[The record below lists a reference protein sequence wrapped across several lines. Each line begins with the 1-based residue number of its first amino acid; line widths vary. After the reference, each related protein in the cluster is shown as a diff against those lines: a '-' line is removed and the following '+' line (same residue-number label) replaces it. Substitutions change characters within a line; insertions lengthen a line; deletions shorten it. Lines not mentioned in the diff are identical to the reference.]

1 LSRAR
6 RIADRSAVKPFE
18 WLRSKPA
25 PEPTPP
31 PPPEEPPPV
40 EPAPLPP
47 PPPPAVDPAIEHQQH
62 LAALERDA
70 FAKGFAQGEKAGME
84 AAAKRGEAMLR
95 RLTQTLDEMTT
106 LRAQM
111 IRETEQQMVSL
122 ALAVA
127 RRIIHREVS
136 LDRDLLIAIAR
147 VALDR
152 LGESAT
158 VSVHLNPEDY
168 AATEAARTREWEGTQ
183 VTVMADARVPR
194 GGCRI
199 ESDFG
204 ALDAGIDAQIQE
216 LAHALLGDE
225 GSKDA

>member
-1 LSRAR
+1 MT
-6 RIADRSAVKPFE
+6 V
-18 WLRSKPA
+18 
-25 PEPTPP
+25 
-31 PPPEEPPPV
+31 PV
-40 EPAPLPP
+40 FEPA
-47 PPPPAVDPAIEHQQH
+47 VNQQH

-70 FAKGFAQGEKAGME
+70 FAKGFAQGERAGLE
-84 AAAKRGEAMLR
+84 AAAKRGDAMLR
-95 RLTQTLDEMTT
+95 RLTQTLDEMTS

-127 RRIIHREVS
+127 RRVIHREVS

-152 LGESAT
+152 LGEEAK
-158 VSVHLNPEDY
+158 VAVHLNPEDY
-168 AATEAARTREWEGTQ
+168 AVTQSARTGEWDGSQ
-183 VTVMADARVPR
+183 VSVVADARVPR

-204 ALDAGIDAQIQE
+204 ALDAGVDAQIEE
-216 LAHALLGDE
+216 LAHALLGAA

>member
-1 LSRAR
+1 MSRAR
-6 RIADRSAVKPFE
+6 RISDRTVVAPFAWQE
-18 WLRSKPA
+18 GAAPA
-25 PEPTPP
+25 SRQAPALEPPRIEGTPVPPEPS
-31 PPPEEPPPV
+31 V
-40 EPAPLPP
+40 NQ
-47 PPPPAVDPAIEHQQH
+47 DH

-70 FAKGFAQGEKAGME
+70 FAKGFAQGERAGLE
-84 AAAKRGEAMLR
+84 AAAKRGDAMLR
-95 RLTQTLDEMTT
+95 RLTQTLDEMTG

-111 IRETEQQMVSL
+111 IRDTEQQMVSL

-152 LGESAT
+152 LGEDAK
-158 VSVHLNPEDY
+158 VSIRLNPDDY
-168 AATEAARTREWEGTQ
+168 AITEAARAAEWSGTH
-183 VTVMADARVPR
+183 VSVVADSRVPR

-204 ALDAGIDAQIQE
+204 ALDAGVDAQIEE
-216 LAHALLGDE
+216 LAHALLGDLVSRE
-225 GSKDA
+225 A

>member
-6 RIADRSAVKPFE
+6 RITDRTVVAPFE
-18 WLRSKPA
+18 WPERVQLVVPPA
-25 PEPTPP
+25 PAPRPAAEAAAPGT
-31 PPPEEPPPV
+31 
-40 EPAPLPP
+40 EPAANP
-47 PPPPAVDPAIEHQQH
+47 HH

-70 FAKGFAQGEKAGME
+70 FAKGFAQGESAGLE
-84 AAAKRGEAMLR
+84 AAAKRGDAMLR

-111 IRETEQQMVSL
+111 IRDTEQQMVSL

-152 LGESAT
+152 LGEDAK
-158 VSVHLNPEDY
+158 VSVRLNPDDY
-168 AATEAARTREWEGTQ
+168 AATESARTAEWAGSQ
-183 VTVMADARVPR
+183 VSVVADPRVPR

-204 ALDAGIDAQIQE
+204 AHDAGVDAQIQE
-216 LAHALLGDE
+216 LAHALLGDGGRE
-225 GSKDA
+225 A

>member
-1 LSRAR
+1 MSRAR
-6 RIADRSAVKPFE
+6 RISDRSVVTPFE
-18 WLRSKPA
+18 WQRRIVTVIPSPAERTPDDAPA
-25 PEPTPP
+25 P
-31 PPPEEPPPV
+31 V
-40 EPAPLPP
+40 FDA
-47 PPPPAVDPAIEHQQH
+47 AANQQH

-70 FAKGFAQGEKAGME
+70 FAKGFAQGEKAGLE
-84 AAAKRGEAMLR
+84 AAAKRGDAMLR

-111 IRETEQQMVSL
+111 IRDTEQQMVSL
-122 ALAVA
+122 ALAIA
-127 RRIIHREVS
+127 RRVIHREVS

-152 LGESAT
+152 LGDDAKI
-158 VSVHLNPEDY
+158 SVHLNPDDY
-168 AATEAARTREWEGTQ
+168 AATEAARTHEWEGTQ
-183 VTVMADARVPR
+183 VSVVADARVPR

-204 ALDAGIDAQIQE
+204 ALDAGIDAQMQE

>member
-6 RIADRSAVKPFE
+6 RIVDPSVVTPFE
-18 WLRSKPA
+18 WQQRSVLRNPAAAAERPNADAPA
-25 PEPTPP
+25 P
-31 PPPEEPPPV
+31 V
-40 EPAPLPP
+40 IDA
-47 PPPPAVDPAIEHQQH
+47 AAANQQH

-70 FAKGFAQGEKAGME
+70 FAKGFAQGEKAGLE
-84 AAAKRGEAMLR
+84 AAAKRGDAMLR

-111 IRETEQQMVSL
+111 IRDTEQQMVSL

-127 RRIIHREVS
+127 RRVTHREVS

-152 LGESAT
+152 LGEDAKI
-158 VSVHLNPEDY
+158 SVHLNPDDF

-183 VTVMADARVPR
+183 VSVVADARVPR

>member
-6 RIADRSAVKPFE
+6 RISDRTVVTPFE
-18 WLRSKPA
+18 WKQRIATINPSAAERPAADAPA
-25 PEPTPP
+25 P
-31 PPPEEPPPV
+31 
-40 EPAPLPP
+40 AF
-47 PPPPAVDPAIEHQQH
+47 DPAASQQH

-70 FAKGFAQGEKAGME
+70 FAKGFAQGEKAGLE
-84 AAAKRGEAMLR
+84 AAARRGDAMLR

-111 IRETEQQMVSL
+111 IRDTEQQMVSL

-127 RRIIHREVS
+127 RRIMHREVS

-152 LGESAT
+152 LGEDAKI
-158 VSVHLNPEDY
+158 SVHLNPDDY

-183 VTVMADARVPR
+183 VSVVADARVPR

-216 LAHALLGDE
+216 LAHALLGED

>member
-6 RIADRSAVKPFE
+6 RVVDRAAVRPFE
-18 WLRSKPA
+18 WQQRSEPRNPA
-25 PEPTPP
+25 PASQPIADA
-31 PPPEEPPPV
+31 
-40 EPAPLPP
+40 PAPVIDT
-47 PPPPAVDPAIEHQQH
+47 AAASQQH

-70 FAKGFAQGEKAGME
+70 FAKGFAQGEKAGLE
-84 AAAKRGEAMLR
+84 AAARRGDAMLR

-111 IRETEQQMVSL
+111 IRDTEQQMVSL

-127 RRIIHREVS
+127 RRIIHRDVS

-152 LGESAT
+152 LGEDAKI
-158 VSVHLNPEDY
+158 SVHLNPDDF

-183 VTVMADARVPR
+183 VSVARPVHRRGRSHRHVAPSGTRPSRRRPPHRIRGAARPPR
-194 GGCRI
+194 R
-199 ESDFG
+199 S
-204 ALDAGIDAQIQE
+204 L
-216 LAHALLGDE
+216 
-225 GSKDA
+225 

>member
-1 LSRAR
+1 MSRAR
-6 RIADRSAVKPFE
+6 RITDRTAVVAFE
-18 WLRSKPA
+18 WQERAVPA
-25 PEPTPP
+25 PAL
-31 PPPEEPPPV
+31 PV
-40 EPAPLPP
+40 PLDGAGTHVPAAAFEPAANP
-47 PPPPAVDPAIEHQQH
+47 QH

-70 FAKGFAQGEKAGME
+70 FAKGFAQGERAGHE
-84 AAAKRGEAMLR
+84 ASAKRGDAMLR
-95 RLTQTLDEMTT
+95 RLTQTLDEMTG

-136 LDRDLLIAIAR
+136 LDRDLLVAIAR

-152 LGESAT
+152 LGENAQ
-158 VSVHLNPEDY
+158 VSVRLNPDDY
-168 AATEAARTREWEGTQ
+168 SVTEASRSAEWTGTQ
-183 VTVMADARVPR
+183 VTVAADSRVPR

-204 ALDAGIDAQIQE
+204 TLDAGVDAQIEE
-216 LAHALLGDE
+216 LAHALLGDGVGRE
-225 GSKDA
+225 AS

>member
-1 LSRAR
+1 MSRAR
-6 RIADRSAVKPFE
+6 RISDRTVVSPFE
-18 WLRSKPA
+18 WQHLK
-25 PEPTPP
+25 TPVANP
-31 PPPEEPPPV
+31 SPV
-40 EPAPLPP
+40 ERTAGDAQPPL
-47 PPPPAVDPAIEHQQH
+47 VDAAASQQH

-70 FAKGFAQGEKAGME
+70 FAKGFAQGEKAGLE
-84 AAAKRGEAMLR
+84 AAAKRGDALLR

-111 IRETEQQMVSL
+111 IRDTEQQMVSL

-127 RRIIHREVS
+127 RRVIHRDVS

-152 LGESAT
+152 LGEDAKI
-158 VSVHLNPEDY
+158 SVHLNPDDY

-183 VTVMADARVPR
+183 VSVVADARVPR

>member
-6 RIADRSAVKPFE
+6 RITDRTVVAPFE
-18 WLRSKPA
+18 WPERAHVVVPPA
-25 PEPTPP
+25 PAPRPAAEAATPGT
-31 PPPEEPPPV
+31 
-40 EPAPLPP
+40 EPAANP
-47 PPPPAVDPAIEHQQH
+47 HH

-70 FAKGFAQGEKAGME
+70 FAKGFAQGESAGLE
-84 AAAKRGEAMLR
+84 AAAKRGDAMLR

-111 IRETEQQMVSL
+111 IRDTEQQMVSL

-152 LGESAT
+152 LGEDAK
-158 VSVHLNPEDY
+158 VSVRLNPDDY
-168 AATEAARTREWEGTQ
+168 AATESARTAEWAGSQ
-183 VTVMADARVPR
+183 VSVVADPRVPR

-204 ALDAGIDAQIQE
+204 ALDAGVDAQIQE
-216 LAHALLGDE
+216 LAHALLGDGGRE
-225 GSKDA
+225 A

>member
-1 LSRAR
+1 MSRAR
-6 RIADRSAVKPFE
+6 RISDRTVVSPFD
-18 WLRSKPA
+18 WQHRKA
-25 PEPTPP
+25 PVRNLSPVERTAGDTPP
-31 PPPEEPPPV
+31 PV
-40 EPAPLPP
+40 FDA
-47 PPPPAVDPAIEHQQH
+47 AASQQH

-70 FAKGFAQGEKAGME
+70 FAKGFAQGEKAGLE
-84 AAAKRGEAMLR
+84 AAAKRGDAMLR

-111 IRETEQQMVSL
+111 IRDTEQQMVSL

-127 RRIIHREVS
+127 RRVIHREVS

-152 LGESAT
+152 LGEDAKI
-158 VSVHLNPEDY
+158 SVHLNPDDY

-183 VTVMADARVPR
+183 VSVVADARVPR

-204 ALDAGIDAQIQE
+204 ALDAGIEAQIRE

-225 GSKDA
+225 GSKDS